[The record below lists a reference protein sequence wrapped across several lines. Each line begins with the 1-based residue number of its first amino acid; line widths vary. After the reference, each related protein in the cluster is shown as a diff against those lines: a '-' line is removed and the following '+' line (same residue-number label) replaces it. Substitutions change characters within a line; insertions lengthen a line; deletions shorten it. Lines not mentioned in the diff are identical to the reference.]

1 MSMRLLLLTGLLLVG
16 GCAGTGVYAPATPE
30 NQEAARINLQLGLE
44 YMQRGRLDL
53 AEDKLNKAIGLD
65 DRLPQAHNAL
75 GVLYTDSGRYDE
87 AEAHYRRALAID
99 SDYHLARINYA
110 DMLCRAGRFQEG
122 ISEYTRVIERTEEGQ
137 QLRAIQGRG
146 LCQVGSGE
154 LVPAEKDLRAV
165 LEVDQFAP
173 QALQGMAAL
182 SLQQGDPLRARGFLQ
197 RREATAPVTAES
209 LWLGYQIEGALE
221 DASRQEDYA
230 VRLRT
235 DFPDSD
241 EASQL
246 RRLMN

>member
-1 MSMRLLLLTGLLLVG
+1 MIMRVLFLTGLLLIG
-16 GCAGTGVYAPATPE
+16 GCAGTGAYAPATPE
-30 NQEAARINLQLGLE
+30 NQEAAAINLQLGLE

-53 AEDKLNKAIGLD
+53 AEDKLRKAISLD
-65 DRLPQAHNAL
+65 DRIPQAHNAL
-75 GVLYTDSGRYDE
+75 GVLYTDAGRFE
-87 AEAHYRRALAID
+87 QAERHYRRALALD
-99 SDYHLARINYA
+99 DDYHLARINYG
-110 DMLCRAGRFQEG
+110 DMLCRAGRYQEG
-122 ISEYTRVIERTEEGQ
+122 ISEYTRVVNRTEKAQ

-146 LCQVGSGE
+146 LCRVGSDD
-154 LVPAEKDLRAV
+154 PIAAEEDLRTV
-165 LEVDQFAP
+165 LEADQFAP

-182 SLQQGDPLRARGFLQ
+182 NLQQGDPLRARGFLQ

-209 LWLGYQIEGALE
+209 LWLGYQIEGALG
-221 DASRQEDYA
+221 DAGRQESYA